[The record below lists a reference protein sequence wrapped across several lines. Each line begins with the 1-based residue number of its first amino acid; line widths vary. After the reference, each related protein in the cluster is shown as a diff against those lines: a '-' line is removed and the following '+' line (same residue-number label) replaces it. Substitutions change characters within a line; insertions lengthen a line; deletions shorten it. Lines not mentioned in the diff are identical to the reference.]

1 MPSRRSFR
9 RSAAWSAVITAVVWV
24 GYAVLV
30 IAQHLSA
37 DAGEEELSPLSPT
50 ASERVI
56 GVLAIVL
63 AVAMTFVVVLA
74 VKVAI
79 SVLSDRDADARPTR

>member
-9 RSAAWSAVITAVVWV
+9 RSAAWSALITAVVWV
-24 GYAVLV
+24 AYAVLV
-30 IAQHLSA
+30 IVQDLSA
-37 DAGEEELSPLSPT
+37 DAGEDELSPLSPS

-56 GVLAIVL
+56 GALGIVL
-63 AVAMTFVVVLA
+63 AVAVTFVVVLA

-79 SVLSDRDADARPTR
+79 SVLGDRDTDTTPTR